1 MIDHWEVD
9 WDLVTLEEELGEGA
23 FGKVY
28 KGIIKELT
36 TPSQK
41 MIMTS
46 RKSRKNTCK
55 QTGGFTVALKM
66 LHGELYCLRN
76 LKMWLR
82 IMNKKQLMTLAH
94 HQLLRNKH
102 SDFLVRE

>member
-41 MIMTS
+41 MIMTTPIS
-46 RKSRKNTCK
+46 ASRKNTGK
-55 QTGGFTVALKM
+55 QTGGFTVAVKM
-66 LHGELYCLRN
+66 LHRELYCLRN
-76 LKMWLR
+76 LKLQLR
-82 IMNKKQLMTLAH
+82 MMNKKQLMTLAR
-94 HQLLRNKH
+94 HQLLQK
-102 SDFLVRE
+102 